1 MRILLISFL
10 VLYHLN
16 VQSSA
21 TGRLFMV
28 SGVVIDS
35 NDSSPLTGAAVV
47 LTGTN
52 HFAISGLDGTFQI
65 RNVPAGAYLLEVSYI
80 SYETYNQ
87 DINLQEDLNLS
98 ISLED
103 VTFGLGAVEISTRR
117 IVNTEASARATE
129 RNAMNSINAI
139 SAKAIELS
147 PDLTVA
153 NVVQRVSGLTV
164 ERGSS
169 GDPQY
174 AIVRGMDK
182 RYNYTLV
189 NGIKIPSPDNENRY
203 VPLDIFPADLLDQ
216 LVVSKSL
223 TPSMEGDAIGGVVD
237 MKMKSAHSRRIV
249 AANLSL
255 GYSELFFNRDFDYFN
270 YRAVNRTPPMQRLR
284 DGDRVAGTMDYY
296 SSDNFN
302 FSKIRPNPNFNASI
316 ALGNRFLNNRLGVM
330 VAGTYQSSHRGTDRT
345 QFRISDTRGARNLPY
360 ITAHQERRYSTAQER
375 AGLHAKIDYQI
386 NANHSVSLYNLWLH
400 LQKNQSRVV
409 WEDALRAI
417 NEPTLENNFRSQI
430 NIQRIYNSTLQG
442 NHKLSEKFEADWS
455 LVYSIANQHIP
466 DNSQLITVSN
476 YDTPDRSL
484 RWLIHENQI
493 RIWESNF
500 DRDYAVYYNLGYTP
514 FDGYDGFTIKTGG
527 LYRLKDRDND
537 FDLYTF
543 KPLPGIQEYI
553 PYETR
558 HEDLTWRIT
567 GGSGTATHALNYESY
582 ENIFAQYVEL
592 AFPWRRFD
600 ILGGVRA
607 EHTDQGFSTAN
618 NLVEDGSQTYWSILP
633 SFHLKYRI
641 NNQSH
646 IRSAYFKSLSRPSFL
661 EIVPYTRPS
670 TEDIYVSG
678 GNPTLRAVTAH
689 NFDLRFE
696 LFPNATDQLLI
707 GAFYKNIL
715 NPIELAVMTQTDS
728 NFQPHFPSNTTVITP
743 VNFETAVNFGLEID
757 IIRYFNRFGIRGNYT
772 FTSSEIESIKRT
784 WTKITEDNYHQLTE
798 LQQQTI
804 GIGDSTF
811 LNVAQI
817 RPLQGQSRHL
827 ANLSFLFKDQ
837 INGFDAQLSAVYTGR
852 RIAVVSTGLDT
863 DWWQKDMIQLDFS
876 ADKKL
881 SNRLTIFIKINNI
894 INTPFK
900 LVINKPHYP
909 SSRIEDLQPNGAKET
924 LVREEYYG
932 RVYLMGLKFNL

>member
-1 MRILLISFL
+1 
-10 VLYHLN
+10 
-16 VQSSA
+16 
-21 TGRLFMV
+21 MV